1 MQLRQI
7 PINRQGMEITAH
19 GAYAFPL
26 AVYETQLDRCAL
38 GFVDW
43 HWHEELQLVRAA
55 RGVVKFRVDERRF
68 TLGAGQGLF
77 IGSGRV
83 HCAHPAQ
90 PGSAYLCLDFHPRIL
105 SGFAGSACESEYVTP
120 FLRDPALEAV
130 LLDGSQSWHAR
141 VLDRALSIEQQ
152 VRGRE
157 FGFELSVSAELMQ
170 IWRDLI
176 VSRPP
181 QSQPRSARGNARV
194 RKMLDFID
202 AHSAEPLTLAQIAAS
217 ASLSESEGSR
227 TFRRVTGETAFSYL
241 RGRRVARVM
250 ELLKSTSK
258 DLEQI
263 AAETGFGGASY
274 LIRVF
279 RERTGMTPRRFRE
292 QN

>member
-1 MQLRQI
+1 M
-7 PINRQGMEITAH
+7 
-19 GAYAFPL
+19 
-26 AVYETQLDRCAL
+26 
-38 GFVDW
+38 
-43 HWHEELQLVRAA
+43 
-55 RGVVKFRVDERRF
+55 
-68 TLGAGQGLF
+68 
-77 IGSGRV
+77 
-83 HCAHPAQ
+83 
-90 PGSAYLCLDFHPRIL
+90 
-105 SGFAGSACESEYVTP
+105 
-120 FLRDPALEAV
+120 
-130 LLDGSQSWHAR
+130 LLDGSRSWHAR
-141 VLDRALSIEQQ
+141 VLDRALSVEQQ

-170 IWRDLI
+170 IWRELI

-181 QSQPRSARGNARV
+181 QSQPRSARGNASV

-241 RGRRVARVM
+241 RGRRIARVM
-250 ELLKSTSK
+250 ELLKSTGK